1 MPVGGFL
8 DSFPSLVF
16 IAAHLLF
23 LVVGLWAMRQ
33 ATFSGL
39 PFSSALWLYVVSQVV
54 FLAFFG
60 GVLTLKMAVL
70 VEQML
75 ILAFIVLL
83 VRKPAPR

>member
-1 MPVGGFL
+1 M
-8 DSFPSLVF
+8 SL
-16 IAAHLLF
+16 APRRAWPASRQRLF

-33 ATFSGL
+33 ATQSRL
-39 PFSSALWLYVVSQVV
+39 QFSSAFWLYVATQLV

-75 ILAFIVLL
+75 ILVFVVLL
-83 VRKPAPR
+83 VRKPAALGS